1 MSMVTELIGA
11 ISSSI
16 RSVETEEQILDTY
29 LSRLQ
34 ELQEQVQ
41 AALQGGAAGVDEE
54 MNDRIVA
61 TQQSVQKAIDSRE
74 VAKDSLS
81 RIQIQL

>member
-1 MSMVTELIGA
+1 MVTELIGA

-61 TQQSVQKAIDSRE
+61 TQQSVQKAIDSLE

>member
-61 TQQSVQKAIDSRE
+61 TQQSVQKAIDSLE

>member
-1 MSMVTELIGA
+1 MTMVTELIGA

-29 LSRLQ
+29 LSWLQ

-61 TQQSVQKAIDSRE
+61 TQQSVQKAIDSLE